1 MQPIRIQKALSE
13 AGVASRRA
21 AEELVR
27 QGRVTINGRKAE
39 IGQSVNPDRDVIA
52 VDGKRVYFARKK
64 QYRYI
69 MMNKP
74 RGYVTTLS
82 DELGRRCVTDLL
94 IGVEERV
101 YPIGRL
107 DRNSEGLLL
116 FTNDGELANRIMHP
130 ASHINKVYRV
140 TVRPDITDEQAAE
153 LSAGVKIGEN
163 TTTLPATVIVLEKQP
178 GRVVLQITIS
188 EGKNRQIRRM
198 CRQAGLSVLRL
209 RRVQEPRAAS
219 DGAGAS
225 AAAAV
230 CRAGVPACR
239 LHENGRNAR
248 VSGRLRKSR
257 ADQRGDPR
265 LTDQAAHFR
274 GFRPAPER
282 L

>member
-94 IGVEERV
+94 TGVEERV

-198 CRQAGLSVLRL
+198 CEAVGL
-209 RRVQEPRAAS
+209 E
-219 DGAGAS
+219 GGGT
-225 AAAAV
+225 
-230 CRAGVPACR
+230 GVP
-239 LHENGRNAR
+239 H
-248 VSGRLRKSR
+248 
-257 ADQRGDPR
+257 
-265 LTDQAAHFR
+265 
-274 GFRPAPER
+274 RPPGPQ
-282 L
+282 

>member
-1 MQPIRIQKALSE
+1 MTLERLDKILSHRGFGSRKDVKRLCHGRIVFINGKIVTDPSSKLDIDSD
-13 AGVASRRA
+13 
-21 AEELVR
+21 ELV
-27 QGRVTINGRKAE
+27 
-39 IGQSVNPDRDVIA
+39 
-52 VDGKRVYFARKK
+52 VDGEKITLQRDI
-64 QYRYI
+64 YI

-74 RGYVTTLS
+74 RGYVTTLN

-94 IGVEERV
+94 TGVEERV

-198 CRQAGLSVLRL
+198 CEAVGLEVVRLKRISVGPIKLGMLQPGHWRDLKPAELIALRGAITKAGGT
-209 RRVQEPRAAS
+209 P
-219 DGAGAS
+219 AG
-225 AAAAV
+225 
-230 CRAGVPACR
+230 
-239 LHENGRNAR
+239 EGR
-248 VSGRLRKSR
+248 K
-257 ADQRGDPR
+257 
-265 LTDQAAHFR
+265 
-274 GFRPAPER
+274 
-282 L
+282 

>member
-1 MQPIRIQKALSE
+1 MI
-13 AGVASRRA
+13 
-21 AEELVR
+21 
-27 QGRVTINGRKAE
+27 
-39 IGQSVNPDRDVIA
+39 
-52 VDGKRVYFARKK
+52 
-64 QYRYI
+64 
-69 MMNKP
+69 NKP
-74 RGYVTTLS
+74 RANVTTLS

-94 IGVEERV
+94 TGVEERV

-198 CRQAGLSVLRL
+198 CEYCGYKVVKLKRVRIMNIELGSLKKGKY
-209 RRVQEPRAAS
+209 RRVTAEEWTELNRRILNSSNTTVMP
-219 DGAGAS
+219 
-225 AAAAV
+225 
-230 CRAGVPACR
+230 
-239 LHENGRNAR
+239 
-248 VSGRLRKSR
+248 K
-257 ADQRGDPR
+257 
-265 LTDQAAHFR
+265 
-274 GFRPAPER
+274 
-282 L
+282 

>member
-94 IGVEERV
+94 TGVEERV

-163 TTTLPATVIVLEKQP
+163 TTTLPA
-178 GRVVLQITIS
+178 RVVLQITIS

-198 CRQAGLSVLRL
+198 CEAVGLEVVRLKRIAVGPIKLGMLQPGRWRDLKSSELIALRGAITKAGGN
-209 RRVQEPRAAS
+209 
-219 DGAGAS
+219 GAGE
-225 AAAAV
+225 
-230 CRAGVPACR
+230 GQ
-239 LHENGRNAR
+239 E
-248 VSGRLRKSR
+248 
-257 ADQRGDPR
+257 
-265 LTDQAAHFR
+265 
-274 GFRPAPER
+274 
-282 L
+282 

>member
-1 MQPIRIQKALSE
+1 MAEERIQKIMAEQGLC
-13 AGVASRRA
+13 SRRA
-21 AEELVR
+21 AEQIIAE
-27 QGRVTINGRKAE
+27 GRVKVNGHPVKV
-39 IGQSVNPDRDVIA
+39 GDKMDPNRDVLH
-52 VDGKRVYFARKK
+52 VDDERI
-64 QYRYI
+64 YI
-69 MMNKP
+69 QKTQQLYYLALYKP

-94 IGVEERV
+94 TGVEERV

-198 CRQAGLSVLRL
+198 CEAVGLEVVRLKRIAVGPIKLGMLQPGRWRDLKSSELIALRGAITKAGGN
-209 RRVQEPRAAS
+209 
-219 DGAGAS
+219 GAGE
-225 AAAAV
+225 
-230 CRAGVPACR
+230 GQ
-239 LHENGRNAR
+239 E
-248 VSGRLRKSR
+248 
-257 ADQRGDPR
+257 
-265 LTDQAAHFR
+265 
-274 GFRPAPER
+274 
-282 L
+282 

>member
-1 MQPIRIQKALSE
+1 MT
-13 AGVASRRA
+13 SRLKCA
-21 AEELVR
+21 IIV
-27 QGRVTINGRKAE
+27 
-39 IGQSVNPDRDVIA
+39 GQSSRTPPN
-52 VDGKRVYFARKK
+52 RKK

-94 IGVEERV
+94 TGVEERV

-163 TTTLPATVIVLEKQP
+163 TTALPATVIVLEKQP

-198 CRQAGLSVLRL
+198 CEAVGLEVVRLKRIAVGPIKLGMLQPGRWRDLKSSELIALRGAITKAGVN
-209 RRVQEPRAAS
+209 
-219 DGAGAS
+219 GAGE
-225 AAAAV
+225 
-230 CRAGVPACR
+230 GQ
-239 LHENGRNAR
+239 E
-248 VSGRLRKSR
+248 
-257 ADQRGDPR
+257 
-265 LTDQAAHFR
+265 
-274 GFRPAPER
+274 
-282 L
+282 

>member
-94 IGVEERV
+94 TGVEERLP
-101 YPIGRL
+101 PIDGHTALAHQLLGRL

-198 CRQAGLSVLRL
+198 CEAVGLEVVRLKRIAVGPIKLGMLQPGRWRDLKSSELIALRGAITKAGGN
-209 RRVQEPRAAS
+209 
-219 DGAGAS
+219 GAGE
-225 AAAAV
+225 
-230 CRAGVPACR
+230 GQ
-239 LHENGRNAR
+239 E
-248 VSGRLRKSR
+248 
-257 ADQRGDPR
+257 
-265 LTDQAAHFR
+265 
-274 GFRPAPER
+274 
-282 L
+282 